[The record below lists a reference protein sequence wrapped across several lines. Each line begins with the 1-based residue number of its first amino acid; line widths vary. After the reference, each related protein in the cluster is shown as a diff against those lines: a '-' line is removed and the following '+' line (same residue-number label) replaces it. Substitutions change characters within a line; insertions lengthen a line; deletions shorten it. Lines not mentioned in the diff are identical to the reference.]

1 MDKSCKLNLLL
12 WRILLEIDTIS
23 ITSMGFAEIGT
34 CFWSKKERMDKG
46 TEKMLSSIPQVFPL
60 FRKVGPFIQHGRENS
75 LSSATG
81 LEKESSSTPLRMS
94 TNWEAYRPG
103 ELIITTVEVHNGKCL
118 VDNNA
123 QS

>member
-1 MDKSCKLNLLL
+1 
-12 WRILLEIDTIS
+12 
-23 ITSMGFAEIGT
+23 
-34 CFWSKKERMDKG
+34 MDKG

-75 LSSATG
+75 LSSAIG

-94 TNWEAYRPG
+94 TNREAYRHG
-103 ELIITTVEVHNGKCL
+103 ELIITTVEVRNGKCS

-123 QS
+123 